1 MADGEYNEWEIT
13 FMDMLILLFTFFVFI
28 IAASGLKGRV
38 YNRFWKTERTGEAE
52 RPPREPT
59 TTSFTFELIKGL
71 RLPKL
76 SEEALQLLIDI
87 APVFT
92 DSDFEGVDVDYD
104 ENKITLMVSEQLGFK
119 PGQYDLK
126 KEAKPLL
133 LKLTHPINQSKFDVS
148 IEGHTDVLTDP
159 KSDSMELSLN
169 RALVVARFLIA
180 NGLDKRKVSVSGYGH
195 CRPIDTDQTVEGG
208 QRNRRVEVHIIIR
221 NV

>member
-1 MADGEYNEWEIT
+1 MADSEYNEWEIT

-38 YNRFWKTERTGEAE
+38 YNKFWKTERTGETE

-59 TTSFTFELIKGL
+59 TTSFSFELIKGL

-104 ENKITLMVSEQLGFK
+104 ENKITLMVSEQLGFE

-126 KEAKPLL
+126 KEVKPLL
-133 LKLTHPINQSKFDVS
+133 LKLTEPINQSKFDVS

-159 KSDSMELSLN
+159 KGDSMELSLN

-195 CRPIDTDQTVEGG
+195 RRPIDTDQTVEGG

>member
-38 YNRFWKTERTGEAE
+38 YNRFWKTERTGEVKQ
-52 RPPREPT
+52 PPREPT
-59 TTSFTFELIKGL
+59 TSSFSFELIKGL

-76 SEEALQLLIDI
+76 SEESLQLLIDI

-104 ENKITLMVSEQLGFK
+104 ENKITLMVSEQLGFE

-159 KSDSMELSLN
+159 KIDSMELSLN
-169 RALVVARFLIA
+169 RALVAARFLIA
-180 NGLDKRKVSVSGYGH
+180 NGLDKRKISVSGYGSY
-195 CRPIDTDQTVEGG
+195 RPIDTNQTIEGG

-221 NV
+221 ND